1 MMFFQKITY
10 RFITAIFLFLV
21 CLVFSIIFHAY
32 YILAIP
38 FIWLL
43 FPIVF
48 EFCVNRTGD
57 LFWLLIFALPLSTEL
72 NVTASL
78 GIDFPDELFMMMMT
92 GLVILKILH
101 EPKWFPSNLYM
112 EPLFLILLCI
122 MTWTLIS
129 AYFAINAALSLK
141 FFLARIWFVIP
152 FVLLPQLILK
162 SRSNIKKVALLLL
175 IPMLFVVLQT
185 LVRHAFYGFSFV
197 DIKKTVF
204 PFFRNH
210 VNYSSML
217 VCLLAPAIALRFLTG
232 KDNKN
237 RKWITLGIFIGLIG
251 IFFSY
256 SRGAWVA
263 LIVGIVFSFLM
274 EWNLVKKMSLLVVV
288 VILLASSW
296 LLIDHHF
303 MRFAPDHDRTIF
315 HTDFSEHIAATI
327 NMKDVSNAERF
338 YRWVAGF
345 RMFVERPVTG
355 FGPNNFYSSYR
366 PYTLNSFETWVSN
379 NPEHSSIHNYFLLTL
394 AEQGIPGLVLM
405 LILWFGMLFRLQY
418 LYNKLQDPFYRTVT
432 ITIAAILAMI
442 LSINLMSDMIE
453 TDKIGS
459 LFWLCLGFVFIL
471 NSKLKEERGSI
482 A

>member
-1 MMFFQKITY
+1 MFFQKITY
-10 RFITAIFLFLV
+10 QLFTAILLFLV
-21 CLVFSIIFHAY
+21 CIVLSIIFHTY
-32 YILAIP
+32 YILTIP
-38 FIWLL
+38 FIWVL

-48 EFCVNRTGD
+48 QFCVNRTGD
-57 LFWLLIFALPLSTEL
+57 LFWLLIIALPLSTEL
-72 NVTASL
+72 NVTTSL
-78 GIDFPDELFMMMMT
+78 GIDFPDELFMMLLT
-92 GLVILKILH
+92 GLMIMKILH
-101 EPKWFPSNLYM
+101 EPKWFPSNLYK
-112 EPLFLILLCI
+112 EPLFMVLFCI
-122 MTWTLIS
+122 MIWTLIS
-129 AYFAINAALSLK
+129 AYFANNTILSLK
-141 FFLARIWFVIP
+141 FFLARIWFITP

-162 SRSNIKKVALLLL
+162 SQSQIKKVALLLL
-175 IPMLFVVLQT
+175 IPMFFVVFQT
-185 LVRHAFYGFSFV
+185 LARHAFYGFSFV
-197 DIKKTVF
+197 DIKKTVN

-237 RKWITLGIFIGLIG
+237 KKWITLGILIGLIG
-251 IFFSY
+251 IIFSY

-263 LIVGIVFSFLM
+263 LIVGIVFAFLM
-274 EWNLVKKMSLLVVV
+274 EWNWVKKMSILVVAI
-288 VILLASSW
+288 ILVAASW

-303 MRFAPDHDRTIF
+303 MRFTPDHDRTIF

-327 NMKDVSNAERF
+327 NMKDVSNAERI

-355 FGPNNFYSSYR
+355 FGPNNFYSNYR

-394 AEQGIPGLVLM
+394 AEQGIPGLVFM
-405 LILWFGMLFRLQY
+405 LILWFGMLFNLQY
-418 LYNKLQDPFYRTVT
+418 LYNKLQDQFYRIIT
-432 ITIAAILAMI
+432 ITVAAILAMI
-442 LSINLMSDMIE
+442 LCINLMSDMIE

-471 NSKLKEERGSI
+471 NSKLKEERCSI